1 MEALLFIVRTL
12 LELLVIVFLLRLL
25 LPLVR
30 AEIRNPLSQ
39 AVIKLTDPLIIPLR
53 RLLPPMGKIDTAA
66 LIAVLL
72 VQIATTVIILFLS
85 GFGFGSPVIVLKS
98 ACEQL
103 VLTVLQFY
111 FVAILIYALL
121 SWVAPSAYSPVAN
134 VLNSLCDPILRP
146 VRRLIPPIAGLD
158 LSVLFVL
165 IALQAL
171 MILIR

>member
-12 LELLVIVFLLRLL
+12 LELLVIVFLLRFL

-30 AEIRNPLSQ
+30 ADIRNPLSQ

-66 LIAVLL
+66 LFAVLL
-72 VQIATTVIILFLS
+72 VQIATAAIILFLN
-85 GFGFGSPVIVLKS
+85 GFGFNSPVIVLKM

-103 VLTVLQFY
+103 ALTVLQFY

-134 VLNSLCDPILRP
+134 VLTSLCDPILRP

-165 IALQAL
+165 IGLQAL
-171 MILIR
+171 IILIR